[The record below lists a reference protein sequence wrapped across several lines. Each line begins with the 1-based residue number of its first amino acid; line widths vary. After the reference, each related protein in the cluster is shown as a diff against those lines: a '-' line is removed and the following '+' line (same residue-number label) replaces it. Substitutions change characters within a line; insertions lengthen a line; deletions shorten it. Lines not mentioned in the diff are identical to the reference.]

1 MDSASDF
8 GSEGCRFES
17 CLGRLFTFVSPIL
30 FYNIINSPYKEFVLD
45 NSHNDPSIAQLV
57 ERWTVVDSIEI
68 HRSLVQIRFE
78 GIFLKQK
85 ITKYFVLYRQFS
97 VSSNRGLVAQRITR
111 LTTDQKIPG
120 SNPGKVGYFLKCM
133 KTFLNWNTKTYPHC
147 PDMTFMPWP
156 GFEPGLLRPQRK
168 VLTTI
173 RSRLNRGHTYISWI
187 AYKMNGKREYM
198 FVEYNF
204 RL

>member
-1 MDSASDF
+1 MILKKHILGSIVVSIPACHAGDPGSIPGRGVFCLISAPTQTALVFLYGYIIWPSGAMDSASDF

-78 GIFLKQK
+78 GIFFKPK
-85 ITKYFVLYRQFS
+85 ITKYFVLYRQ
-97 VSSNRGLVAQRITR
+97 LA
-111 LTTDQKIPG
+111 
-120 SNPGKVGYFLKCM
+120 Y
-133 KTFLNWNTKTYPHC
+133 
-147 PDMTFMPWP
+147 
-156 GFEPGLLRPQRK
+156 LRTEALWR
-168 VLTTI
+168 
-173 RSRLNRGHTYISWI
+173 
-187 AYKMNGKREYM
+187 NG
-198 FVEYNF
+198 
-204 RL
+204 